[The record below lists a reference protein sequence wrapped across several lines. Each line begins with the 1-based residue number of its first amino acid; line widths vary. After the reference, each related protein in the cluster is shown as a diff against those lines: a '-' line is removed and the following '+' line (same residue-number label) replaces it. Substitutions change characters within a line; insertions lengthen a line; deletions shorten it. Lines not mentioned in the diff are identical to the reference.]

1 MDELADA
8 LTSGGMIDNSEVSK
22 GTLDL
27 EKTGLTKDA
36 LRELIVASYVTQATR
51 DTVVGIEIPEEEMN
65 PILKGA
71 LDVYLFTDNAG
82 LFQDAL
88 NVVINTFSD
97 IRNTEQ
103 TIAIL
108 NKIVVEIVEIN
119 GPILNLEDITIM

>member
-108 NKIVVEIVEIN
+108 NKIVEEIVEIN
-119 GPILNLEDITIM
+119 GHILDLEDITIM